1 MVQQQKVS
9 SPTKKKETCP
19 VHLVASP
26 SFAARYGKRWNQWR
40 QQPSRDPVFSLA
52 HDRDRNYA
60 DSYSSKLFG
69 SPIPAPRS
77 LYEAGR
83 QSSCRAYEAARRNRP
98 GVQAAAAALVVAVVT
113 VWSTMYWDRRVATF
127 LRWTRF
133 ASAKVL
139 HFDDIEE
146 NGKSR
151 RTKPRPD
158 CAHDSGSTR
167 LPVHQRPG
175 GTILESRSRSIRPGP
190 TIIWST
196 LDHSCYHYYYYY
208 HFLYLRRF
216 G

>member
-98 GVQAAAAALVVAVVT
+98 GIQAAAAALVVAVVT
-113 VWSTMYWDRRVATF
+113 VWSTMYWDRRVTTCCDGRA
-127 LRWTRF
+127 LRP
-133 ASAKVL
+133 
-139 HFDDIEE
+139 
-146 NGKSR
+146 
-151 RTKPRPD
+151 PR
-158 CAHDSGSTR
+158 SYI
-167 LPVHQRPG
+167 L
-175 GTILESRSRSIRPGP
+175 TILKKMASRGGPSRARTAHMTAAPHDFQCTSGRAGPFWNRGRGASGQGP